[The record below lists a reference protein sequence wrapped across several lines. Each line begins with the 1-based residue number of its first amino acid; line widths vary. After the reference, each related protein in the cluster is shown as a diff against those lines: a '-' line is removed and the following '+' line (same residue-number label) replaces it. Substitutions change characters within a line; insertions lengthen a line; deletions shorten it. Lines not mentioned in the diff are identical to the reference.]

1 MSIEK
6 GKTLIQKRQFKNALL
21 ILNKLLMDKPEDLR
35 ANFLIGK
42 IYYELNDITKCIIYF
57 KKCNEIQPNNPNIL
71 FNMALA
77 FQNMGKIDE
86 AKKNYL
92 KLISINS
99 RDIKSYYGLLTLD
112 ANNITREFYYK
123 LQTLN
128 KDENVS
134 ILEKSLINFIFSK
147 LEREKN
153 NIEHEIKYLEISH
166 KQSYESNLLINK
178 LLSRKSTLDFSLFSF
193 MSFEGMLHIC
203 ESYLMPTAVSES
215 SKV

>member
-86 AKKNYL
+86 AKK
-92 KLISINS
+92 II
-99 RDIKSYYGLLTLD
+99 
-112 ANNITREFYYK
+112 
-123 LQTLN
+123 
-128 KDENVS
+128 
-134 ILEKSLINFIFSK
+134 
-147 LEREKN
+147 
-153 NIEHEIKYLEISH
+153 
-166 KQSYESNLLINK
+166 
-178 LLSRKSTLDFSLFSF
+178 
-193 MSFEGMLHIC
+193 
-203 ESYLMPTAVSES
+203 
-215 SKV
+215 

>member
-92 KLISINS
+92 KLISINP
-99 RDIKSYYGLLTLD
+99 
-112 ANNITREFYYK
+112 
-123 LQTLN
+123 
-128 KDENVS
+128 ENVS
-134 ILEKSLINFIFSK
+134 SYFGLFNLDIKNIDTKIYNILKSLINKKNISLFNKSLINFIFSK
-147 LEREKN
+147 IEKKK
-153 NIEHEIKYLEISH
+153 I
-166 KQSYESNLLINK
+166 
-178 LLSRKSTLDFSLFSF
+178 
-193 MSFEGMLHIC
+193 
-203 ESYLMPTAVSES
+203 
-215 SKV
+215 